1 MHKFILHLFINTI
14 TILIYFYIYTFLYL
28 MEKCDI
34 LGIVQWTLQPI
45 TVGKKSMYKHLLV
58 CKLV

>member
-1 MHKFILHLFINTI
+1 MNKLILHLFINTI

-45 TVGKKSMYKHLLV
+45 TVEGKKV
-58 CKLV
+58 CINNIY